1 MQLRRCLIIS
11 LLKRDVL
18 RIMFA
23 VFSSFG
29 EVLNTTHGMSDKI
42 VRLIE
47 LAILTFTPLNVNLR
61 TEKYTGKSMKEAHAG
76 LNLTD
81 QHWQIVCDTL
91 VNTLKELHVQNKEI

>member
-18 RIMFA
+18 RIMFD

-42 VRLIE
+42 VLRIE
-47 LAILTFTPLNVNLR
+47 LAMLTFTPLNVNLS
-61 TEKYTGKSMKEAHAG
+61 TSPSSE
-76 LNLTD
+76 TD
-81 QHWQIVCDTL
+81 LASIRGFIIYDT
-91 VNTLKELHVQNKEI
+91 